1 MQGRVDAYEDVG
13 MATVVLRNAE
23 LVNEGRRL
31 QADVLLRAGLIE
43 RIGAIPAGTRADREL
58 DLQGKLLLPGLI
70 DDQVHFREPGL
81 THKATIASEA
91 RAAVAGGVTSFME
104 MPNTN
109 PTATNFEALEAKF
122 ARAAETSVA
131 NYSFFFGATNTNLE
145 LVKAVDPQRVCGVKV
160 FMGSSTGD
168 MLVDR
173 EETLEGIF
181 RHSPTLIATHCEDTP
196 MIKAAE
202 AAAKA
207 QWGEDVPAGEHPRI
221 RSADACYA
229 SSSMAAALAK
239 RHDARL
245 HILHITTAKELALF
259 SAAPLKGKRLT
270 AEACVHHLWFAEED
284 YARLGHQ
291 IKCNPA
297 VKTAADR
304 AAVRAA
310 VAAGVIDVIAT
321 DHAPHTREEKAQTY
335 FKAPSGLPL
344 IQHSLLMLL
353 DLWKQGV
360 LPLETVVERACHA
373 PATLFGVQ
381 NRGYLREGYAADLVV
396 VDPAK
401 PHTVR
406 ADNLLFQCGWSPLEG
421 HTFACSID
429 RTFVN
434 GACVYENGQI
444 RADAPKGMRLS
455 FDGNAR

>member
-1 MQGRVDAYEDVG
+1 MTLP
-13 MATVVLRNAE
+13 MSTVVLRNAE
-23 LVNEGRRL
+23 IINEGRRFR
-31 QADVLLRAGLIE
+31 ADVLIRAGRIE
-43 RIGAIPAGTRADREL
+43 RIGTIPAGTKADQEY
-58 DLQGKLLLPGLI
+58 DLTGKLLLPGLI

-81 THKATIASEA
+81 THKACIASEA

-109 PTATNFEALEAKF
+109 PPATTHEELEKKYAIG
-122 ARAAETSVA
+122 AATSVA
-131 NYSFFFGATNTNLE
+131 NYSFFFGATNTNLDA
-145 LVKAVDPQRVCGVKV
+145 VKATDPRKVCGVKV

-168 MLVDR
+168 MLVDAAT
-173 EETLEGIF
+173 TLEGIF

-196 MIKAAE
+196 RIKAAE

-207 QWGEDVPAGEHPRI
+207 KWGDDVPADEHPRI
-221 RSADACYA
+221 RDAEACYA
-229 SSSMAAALAK
+229 SSSMAAELAR

-245 HILHITTAKELALF
+245 HILHITTAKELSLF

-297 VKTAADR
+297 IKTSADR

-344 IQHSLLMLL
+344 VQHSLQVLV
-353 DLWKQGV
+353 DLAKQGAFT
-360 LPLETVVERACHA
+360 LETAVERACHA
-373 PATLFGVQ
+373 PAVLFGVEQ
-381 NRGYLREGYAADLVV
+381 RGFIREGYWADLVV
-396 VDPAK
+396 VDANK
-401 PHTVR
+401 PFTVKPG
-406 ADNLLFQCGWSPLEG
+406 NILYQCGWSPLEG
-421 HTFACSID
+421 HTFSSTIE

-434 GACVYENGQI
+434 GVCVFEDGQI

-455 FDGNAR
+455 FDGNKR

>member
-1 MQGRVDAYEDVG
+1 MILP
-13 MATVVLRNAE
+13 MSTVVLRNAE
-23 LVNEGRRL
+23 IINEGRRL
-31 QADVLLRAGLIE
+31 RADVLIRSGRIE
-43 RIGAIPAGTRADREL
+43 RIGSIPAGTKADQEY
-58 DLQGKLLLPGLI
+58 DLSGKLLLPGLI

-81 THKATIASEA
+81 THKACIASEA

-109 PTATNFEALEAKF
+109 PPATTHEELEKKYAIG
-122 ARAAETSVA
+122 AATSVA
-131 NYSFFFGATNTNLE
+131 NYSFFFGATNTNLDA
-145 LVKAVDPQRVCGVKV
+145 VKATDPRKVCGVKV

-168 MLVDR
+168 MLVDAAA
-173 EETLEGIF
+173 TLEGIF

-196 MIKAAE
+196 RIKIAE

-207 QWGEDVPAGEHPRI
+207 KWGDDVPAGEHPRI
-221 RSADACYA
+221 RDAEACYA
-229 SSSMAAALAK
+229 SSSMAAELAK

-245 HILHITTAKELALF
+245 HILHITTAKELSLF
-259 SAAPLKGKRLT
+259 AAAPLKGKRLT

-297 VKTAADR
+297 IKTSADR

-310 VAAGVIDVIAT
+310 VASGVIDVIAT

-344 IQHSLLMLL
+344 VQHSLQVLL
-353 DLWKQGV
+353 DLVAQGV
-360 LPLETVVERACHA
+360 LTLETAVERACHA
-373 PATLFGVQ
+373 PAVLFGIEQ
-381 NRGYLREGYAADLVV
+381 RGFIREGYWADLVV
-396 VDPAK
+396 VDAK
-401 PHTVR
+401 KPYAVK
-406 ADNLLFQCGWSPLEG
+406 ASNLLYQCGWSPLEG
-421 HTFACSID
+421 HTFGSTIE

-434 GACVYENGQI
+434 GVCVFEDGKI
-444 RADAPKGMRLS
+444 RADAPRGMRLT

>member
-1 MQGRVDAYEDVG
+1 MS
-13 MATVVLRNAE
+13 TVVLRNAE
-23 LVNEGRRL
+23 IINEGRRL
-31 QADVLLRAGLIE
+31 RADVLIRAGRIE
-43 RIGAIPAGTRADREL
+43 RIGTIPAGTIADQEY
-58 DLQGKLLLPGLI
+58 DLTGKLLLPGLI

-81 THKATIASEA
+81 THKACIASEA

-109 PTATNFEALEAKF
+109 PPATTQEELEKKYAIG
-122 ARAAETSVA
+122 AATSVA
-131 NYSFFFGATNTNLE
+131 NYSFFFGATNTNLDA
-145 LVKAVDPQRVCGVKV
+145 VKATDPRKVCGVKV

-168 MLVDR
+168 MLVDAAA
-173 EETLEGIF
+173 TLEGIF

-196 MIKAAE
+196 RIKIAE

-207 QWGEDVPAGEHPRI
+207 KWGDDVPAGEHPRI
-221 RSADACYA
+221 RDAEACYA
-229 SSSMAAALAK
+229 SSSMAAELAK

-245 HILHITTAKELALF
+245 HILHITTAKELSLF

-297 VKTAADR
+297 IKTSADR

-344 IQHSLLMLL
+344 VQHSLQVLV
-353 DLWKQGV
+353 DLAKQGAFT
-360 LPLETVVERACHA
+360 LETAVERACHA
-373 PATLFGVQ
+373 PAVLFGVEQ
-381 NRGYLREGYAADLVV
+381 RGFIREGYWADLVV
-396 VDPAK
+396 VDPKK
-401 PHTVR
+401 PYAVQPG
-406 ADNLLFQCGWSPLEG
+406 NVLYQCGWSPLEG
-421 HTFACSID
+421 HTFSSTIE

-434 GACVYENGQI
+434 GVCVFEDGKI
-444 RADAPKGMRLS
+444 RADAPRGMRLK

>member
-1 MQGRVDAYEDVG
+1 MS
-13 MATVVLRNAE
+13 TVVLRNAE
-23 LVNEGRRL
+23 IINEGLRL
-31 QADVLLRAGLIE
+31 RADVLIRASRIE
-43 RIGAIPAGTRADREL
+43 RIGTIPAGTAADHEY
-58 DLQGKLLLPGLI
+58 DLTGKLLLPGLI

-81 THKATIASEA
+81 THKACIASEA

-109 PTATNFEALEAKF
+109 PPATTHEELEKKYAIG
-122 ARAAETSVA
+122 AATSVA
-131 NYSFFFGATNTNLE
+131 NYSFFFGATNSN
-145 LVKAVDPQRVCGVKV
+145 VDAIKGIDPRAVCGVKV

-168 MLVDR
+168 MLVDQVA
-173 EETLEGIF
+173 TLEGIF
-181 RHSPTLIATHCEDTP
+181 RHSPTIILTHCEDTP
-196 MIKAAE
+196 RIKAAE

-207 QWGEDVPAGEHPRI
+207 KWGEAVPAAEHPRL
-221 RSADACYA
+221 RDAEACFA
-229 SSSMAAALAK
+229 SSSLAAELAR

-270 AEACVHHLWFAEED
+270 AEACVHHLWFSDAD

-297 VKTAADR
+297 IKTAADR

-310 VAAGVIDVIAT
+310 VATGVIDVIAT
-321 DHAPHTREEKAQTY
+321 DHAPHTWDEKSQTY

-344 IQHSLLMLL
+344 IQHSLPILM
-353 DLWKQGV
+353 DLVRQGAFS
-360 LPLETVVERACHA
+360 LETAVQRACHA
-373 PATLFGVQ
+373 PAILFGVEQ
-381 NRGYLREGYAADLVV
+381 RGFIREGYWADLVV

-401 PHTVR
+401 PQAVTKSG
-406 ADNLLFQCGWSPLEG
+406 LLYQCGWSPFEG
-421 HTFACSID
+421 HTFGSSIE

-434 GACVYENGQI
+434 GVCVFEDGKI

-455 FDGNAR
+455 FNGNAR

>member
-1 MQGRVDAYEDVG
+1 MG
-13 MATVVLRNAE
+13 TVVLRNAE
-23 LVNEGRRL
+23 LINEGRRL
-31 QADVLLRAGLIE
+31 RADVLIRDGRIE
-43 RIGAIPAGTRADREL
+43 RIGTVPAGTQADQEY
-58 DLQGKLLLPGLI
+58 DLTGKLLLPGLI

-81 THKATIASEA
+81 THKACIASEA

-109 PTATNFEALEAKF
+109 PPATTLEELERKYAIG
-122 ARAAETSVA
+122 AATSIA
-131 NYSFFFGATNTNLE
+131 NYSFFFGATNTNLDS
-145 LVKAVDPQRVCGVKV
+145 VKRIDARKICGVKV

-168 MLVDR
+168 MLVDAAA
-173 EETLEGIF
+173 TLEGIF
-181 RHSPTLIATHCEDTP
+181 RYSPTLIATHCEDTP

-207 QWGEDVPAGEHPRI
+207 KWGEDVPAGEHPRI
-221 RSADACYA
+221 RDAEACYA
-229 SSSMAAALAK
+229 SSSMAAELAQ

-245 HILHITTAKELALF
+245 HILHITTAKELSLF

-270 AEACVHHLWFAEED
+270 AEACVHHLWFAEAD

-297 VKTAADR
+297 IKTSADR

-344 IQHSLLMLL
+344 VQHSLVVLL
-353 DLWKQGV
+353 DLVKQGAFT
-360 LPLETVVERACHA
+360 LETAVERACHA
-373 PATLFGVQ
+373 PAILFGVEK
-381 NRGYLREGYAADLVV
+381 RGFIREGYWADLVV
-396 VDPAK
+396 VNPAK
-401 PHTVR
+401 PHTVNK
-406 ADNLLFQCGWSPLEG
+406 AGLLYQCGWSPFDG
-421 HTFACSID
+421 HTFGSSIE

-434 GACVYENGQI
+434 GVCVFENGQI
-444 RADAPKGMRLS
+444 RADAPKGMRLT

>member
-1 MQGRVDAYEDVG
+1 MSLP
-13 MATVVLRNAE
+13 MSTVVLRNAE
-23 LVNEGRRL
+23 IINEGRRL
-31 QADVLLRAGLIE
+31 RADVLIRAGRIE
-43 RIGAIPAGTRADREL
+43 RIGTLPAGTRADQEY
-58 DLQGKLLLPGLI
+58 DLTGKLLLPGLI

-81 THKATIASEA
+81 THKACIASEA

-109 PTATNFEALEAKF
+109 PPATTHEELEKKYAIG
-122 ARAAETSVA
+122 AATSVA
-131 NYSFFFGATNTNLE
+131 NYSFFFGATNTNLDA
-145 LVKAVDPQRVCGVKV
+145 VKATDPRKVCGVKV

-168 MLVDR
+168 MLVDAAA
-173 EETLEGIF
+173 TLEGIF

-196 MIKAAE
+196 RIKAAE

-207 QWGEDVPAGEHPRI
+207 KWGEDVPAGEHPRL
-221 RSADACYA
+221 RDAEACYA
-229 SSSMAAALAK
+229 SSSMAAELAK

-245 HILHITTAKELALF
+245 HILHITTAKELSLF

-297 VKTAADR
+297 IKTAADR

-310 VAAGVIDVIAT
+310 AAAGVIDVIAT

-344 IQHSLLMLL
+344 VQHSLQVLL
-353 DLWKQGV
+353 DLVAQGV
-360 LPLETVVERACHA
+360 FTLETAVERACHA
-373 PATLFGVQ
+373 PAVLFGVEQ
-381 NRGYLREGYAADLVV
+381 RGFIREGYWADLVV
-396 VDPAK
+396 VDPKK
-401 PHTVR
+401 PYTVKTG
-406 ADNLLFQCGWSPLEG
+406 NLLYQCGWSPLEG
-421 HTFACSID
+421 HTFGSTIE

-434 GACVYENGQI
+434 GVSVFEDGKI
-444 RADAPKGMRLS
+444 RPDAPKGMRLT
-455 FDGNAR
+455 FDGNKR

>member
-1 MQGRVDAYEDVG
+1 MS
-13 MATVVLRNAE
+13 TVVLRNAE
-23 LVNEGRRL
+23 IINEGRRFR
-31 QADVLLRAGLIE
+31 ADVLIRAGRIE
-43 RIGAIPAGTRADREL
+43 RIGTIPAGTKADQEY
-58 DLQGKLLLPGLI
+58 DLTDKLLLPGLI

-81 THKATIASEA
+81 THKACIASEA

-109 PTATNFEALEAKF
+109 PPATTHEELEKKYAIG
-122 ARAAETSVA
+122 AATSVA
-131 NYSFFFGATNTNLE
+131 NYSFFFGATNTNLDA
-145 LVKAVDPQRVCGVKV
+145 VKATDPRKVCGVKV

-168 MLVDR
+168 MLVDAAA
-173 EETLEGIF
+173 TLEGIF

-196 MIKAAE
+196 RIKAAE

-207 QWGEDVPAGEHPRI
+207 KWGDDVPAGEHPRI
-221 RSADACYA
+221 RDAEACYA
-229 SSSMAAALAK
+229 SSSMAAELAR

-245 HILHITTAKELALF
+245 HILHITTAKELSLF

-297 VKTAADR
+297 IKTSADR

-344 IQHSLLMLL
+344 VQHSLQVLV
-353 DLWKQGV
+353 DLAKQGAFT
-360 LPLETVVERACHA
+360 LETAVERACHA
-373 PATLFGVQ
+373 PAVLFGVEQ
-381 NRGYLREGYAADLVV
+381 RGFIREGYWADLVV
-396 VDPAK
+396 VDPKK
-401 PHTVR
+401 PYAVK
-406 ADNLLFQCGWSPLEG
+406 AGNVLYQCGWSPLEG
-421 HTFACSID
+421 HTFSSTIE

-434 GACVYENGQI
+434 GVCVFEDGKI
-444 RADAPKGMRLS
+444 RADAPRGMRLT
-455 FDGNAR
+455 FDGNSR